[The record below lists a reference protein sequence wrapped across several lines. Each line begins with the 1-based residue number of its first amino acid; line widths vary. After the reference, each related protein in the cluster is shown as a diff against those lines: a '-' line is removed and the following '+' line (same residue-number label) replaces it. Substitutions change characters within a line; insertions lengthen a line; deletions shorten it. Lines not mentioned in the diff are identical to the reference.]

1 MWLLQ
6 ALCLIAVDD
15 LNHLHTGNARAQ
27 FCRHHIDCL
36 TKVTDHYSQLHAAT
50 VLVGTGLSQAVQGG
64 KGGRRDSFRK
74 MEKRASHASL
84 DGLPNGE
91 SAAST
96 SLQTSTG
103 ERQALLNR
111 LEGSEEQRGDLP
123 ELLAASAKALQ
134 DAGRSIWSWGFIL
147 GSLYFITVFL
157 PHSSQWHC

>member
-1 MWLLQ
+1 MLGHNLQ
-6 ALCLIAVDD
+6 ASHRMLDK
-15 LNHLHTGNARAQ
+15 RKEPS
-27 FCRHHIDCL
+27 F
-36 TKVTDHYSQLHAAT
+36 QLHAAI

-123 ELLAASAKALQ
+123 ELLAASAKVLQ
-134 DAGRSIWSWGFIL
+134 DAGRSIRSWGLRTGKPVLYNCIL
-147 GSLYFITVFL
+147 ATFQSVALLTT
-157 PHSSQWHC
+157 C